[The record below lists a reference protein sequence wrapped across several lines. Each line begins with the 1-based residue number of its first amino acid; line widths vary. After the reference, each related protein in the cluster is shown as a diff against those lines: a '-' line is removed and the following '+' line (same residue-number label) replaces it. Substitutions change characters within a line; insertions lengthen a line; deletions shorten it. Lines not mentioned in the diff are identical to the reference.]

1 MAFISFDKVYKIYP
15 SGVKAL
21 QNISFSIEEGE
32 FVFLVGPTGA
42 GKTTLMKLINR
53 EELPTSGDIW
63 FDDIRINHLD
73 DGYLPF
79 LRRNLGII
87 FQDLKLIPSRTVYEN
102 LIFPLQIMGIK
113 KNTISKIST
122 RILAMLEMENRKH
135 HLVEWLSGG
144 EMQKL
149 CLGRALIHQPQL
161 VLADEP
167 TGNLDHYSAYEM
179 VETLYLYCREE
190 KASVIVSTHNIGLLK
205 SFSGRILQLDQGR
218 LVADHYNYSK
228 VRSETGLE
236 YR

>member
-1 MAFISFDKVYKIYP
+1 MAFIGFDKVYKIYP

-21 QNISFSIEEGE
+21 QNISFSIKEGE

-102 LIFPLQIMGIK
+102 LVFPLQIMGIK
-113 KNTISKIST
+113 
-122 RILAMLEMENRKH
+122 
-135 HLVEWLSGG
+135 
-144 EMQKL
+144 
-149 CLGRALIHQPQL
+149 
-161 VLADEP
+161 
-167 TGNLDHYSAYEM
+167 
-179 VETLYLYCREE
+179 
-190 KASVIVSTHNIGLLK
+190 
-205 SFSGRILQLDQGR
+205 
-218 LVADHYNYSK
+218 
-228 VRSETGLE
+228 
-236 YR
+236 